1 MPASGRKPDSL
12 MASKKNPISKAATP
26 VRRYEIHLV
35 NLDPTAGRE
44 VQKSRP
50 CVVVSPD
57 SMHAT
62 GMAVVCPLT
71 TSIHPNWAH
80 RHQITCSSKPAEIM
94 VDQIR
99 AVSLV
104 RFIKRVDVLTA
115 ADAQTLRDLIAL
127 LYATP

>member
-1 MPASGRKPDSL
+1 
-12 MASKKNPISKAATP
+12 MASKKTPASKAPLT

-44 VQKSRP
+44 TQKTRP
-50 CVVVSPD
+50 CVVISPD
-57 SMHAT
+57 PMHQT

-71 TSIHPNWAH
+71 TTLHPLWIH
-80 RHQITCSSKPAEIM
+80 RLQITCAKKPAEIM

-104 RFIKRVDVLTA
+104 RFIRKIDTLNPN
-115 ADAQTLRDLIAL
+115 DAEALRDVIAL

>member
-1 MPASGRKPDSL
+1 
-12 MASKKNPISKAATP
+12 MASKKIPVGKAAAW

-35 NLDPTAGRE
+35 TLDPTAGRE
-44 VQKSRP
+44 VQKTRP

-57 SMHAT
+57 SMHGT

-71 TSIHPNWAH
+71 TSLHPQWVH
-80 RHQITCSSKPAEIM
+80 RLQIQCASQAAEIM

-99 AVSLV
+99 VVSIE
-104 RFIKRVDVLTA
+104 RFVKRIDILSA
-115 ADAQTLRDLIAL
+115 KDAETLRDTLAL

>member
-1 MPASGRKPDSL
+1 
-12 MASKKNPISKAATP
+12 MASKKTPASKAPLA
-26 VRRYEIHLV
+26 VRRYEIYLV

-44 VQKSRP
+44 TKKTRS

-57 SMHAT
+57 PMHRT

-71 TSIHPNWAH
+71 TSLHPQWMH
-80 RHQITCSSKPAEIM
+80 RHQITCATKPAEIM

-99 AVSLV
+99 AVSLD
-104 RFIKRVDVLTA
+104 RFVKKIDMLTA
-115 ADAQTLRDLIAL
+115 MDAEALRDLIAL

>member
-1 MPASGRKPDSL
+1 
-12 MASKKNPISKAATP
+12 MASKKIPVPKAATLI
-26 VRRYEIHLV
+26 RRYEIHLV
-35 NLDPTAGRE
+35 NFDPTAGRE

-57 SMHAT
+57 PMHAT

-71 TSIHPNWAH
+71 TSLHPNWAH
-80 RHQITCSSKPAEIM
+80 RHQITCASKPAEIM

-99 AVSLV
+99 AVSLM
-104 RFIKRVDVLTA
+104 RFKKRLDILTA
-115 ADAQTLRDLIAL
+115 ADAEALRDLITL

>member
-1 MPASGRKPDSL
+1 
-12 MASKKNPISKAATP
+12 MASKKTPVSKAVTP

-44 VQKSRP
+44 VQKPRP

-57 SMHAT
+57 PMHAT

-71 TSIHPNWAH
+71 TSLHPTWAH
-80 RHQITCSSKPAEIM
+80 RLQITCASKSTEIM

-99 AVSLV
+99 AVSLE
-104 RFIKRVDVLTA
+104 RFIKRLDTLTA
-115 ADAQTLRDLIAL
+115 ADAEALRDLIAL

>member
-1 MPASGRKPDSL
+1 
-12 MASKKNPISKAATP
+12 MASKKTPASKAALA

-44 VQKSRP
+44 TQKTRP
-50 CVVVSPD
+50 CVVISPD
-57 SMHAT
+57 PMHRT

-71 TSIHPNWAH
+71 TTLHPLWIH
-80 RHQITCSSKPAEIM
+80 RLQITCASKPAEIM

-104 RFIKRVDVLTA
+104 RFVKKIDVLTPT
-115 ADAQTLRDLIAL
+115 DAQSLRDTISL

>member
-1 MPASGRKPDSL
+1 L
-12 MASKKNPISKAATP
+12 

-35 NLDPTAGRE
+35 SLDPTAGRE
-44 VQKSRP
+44 VKKTRP

-57 SMHAT
+57 PMHGT

-71 TSIHPNWAH
+71 TTLHPQWAH
-80 RHQITCSSKPAEIM
+80 RLQVCCASKPAEIM

-99 AVSLV
+99 AVSLG
-104 RFIKRVDVLTA
+104 RFVKRIDLLSA
-115 ADAQTLRDLIAL
+115 KDAEGLRDMIAL

>member
-1 MPASGRKPDSL
+1 
-12 MASKKNPISKAATP
+12 MASKKTPDSKAPPT

-44 VQKSRP
+44 TQKTRP
-50 CVVVSPD
+50 CVVISPD
-57 SMHAT
+57 PMHQT

-71 TSIHPNWAH
+71 TSLHPLWMH
-80 RHQITCSSKPAEIM
+80 RLQITCASKPAEIM

-99 AVSLV
+99 AVSLG
-104 RFIKRVDVLTA
+104 RFIKKIDTLTPKDSEA
-115 ADAQTLRDLIAL
+115 LRDVITL

>member
-1 MPASGRKPDSL
+1 
-12 MASKKNPISKAATP
+12 MASKKTQVSKLP
-26 VRRYEIHLV
+26 VVRRYEIYWVDL
-35 NLDPTAGRE
+35 NPTAGRK

-57 SMHAT
+57 PMHST

-71 TSIHPNWAH
+71 TSLHPTWAH
-80 RHQITCSSKPAEIM
+80 RLQITCAAKPAEVI

-99 AVSLV
+99 AVSLG
-104 RFIKRVDVLTA
+104 RFTKRVDALSAT
-115 ADAQTLRDLIAL
+115 DAEALRDIIAL